1 MKNIKEITK
10 QLTIKKIN
18 VSINFNLEKDKFFID
33 LDTKAK
39 SHLYLYEDGTLEGR
53 YSTKKINLNTD
64 IESILLTLCEEF
76 NEALCYRTY
85 GNSYWFNLCKEM
97 NVKVIV

>member
-1 MKNIKEITK
+1 MDIKEITK

-18 VSINFNLEKDKFFID
+18 ASIHFNLEKDKFYID
-33 LDTKAK
+33 LNTEAK
-39 SHLYLYEDGTLEGR
+39 SHLYLYDDGTLEGR
-53 YSTKKINLNTD
+53 YGTKKINLNTD

-85 GNSYWFNLCKEM
+85 GNSCWFDLCKKM
-97 NVKVIV
+97 NVKLFY